1 MVAGKACDG
10 VWGYP
15 PQGKA
20 LKKGRKGNTLRK
32 EYQGKPLRKGCRAKP
47 CLVDEDF
54 E

>member
-20 LKKGRKGNTLRK
+20 LR
-32 EYQGKPLRKGCRAKP
+32 EEAQGEHP
-47 CLVDEDF
+47 EDGIAG
-54 E
+54 EIPEEGLQGGGPA